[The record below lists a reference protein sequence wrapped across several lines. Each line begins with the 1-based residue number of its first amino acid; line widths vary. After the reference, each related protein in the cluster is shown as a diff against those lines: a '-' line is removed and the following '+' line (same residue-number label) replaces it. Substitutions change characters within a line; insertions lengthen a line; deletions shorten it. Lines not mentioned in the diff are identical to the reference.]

1 MRGSTNCSSYE
12 GTMTSPRALA
22 AMSFIVI
29 HRVWMNKKKQRIFS
43 SGLHSHVWHP
53 SGTVTI
59 VFVFW
64 IP

>member
-1 MRGSTNCSSYE
+1 MA
-12 GTMTSPRALA
+12 SPSALA

-29 HRVWMNKKKQRIFS
+29 HRILMNRKKQPIFS
-43 SGLHSHVWHP
+43 SG
-53 SGTVTI
+53 TVMI